1 MQQNIAFGN
10 WTNKGTTE
18 LLGVIEFVVVCVG
31 YDQEASRD
39 YLWHLPVCGVH
50 DGLLY
55 WNEFEVVDAE
65 EETPRPSSG
74 DGRLTVQARLRE

>member
-18 LLGVIEFVVVCVG
+18 LPGVTEFVVVCVG

-39 YLWHLPVCGVH
+39 CLGHLAICEVH
-50 DGLLY
+50 DGLRD
-55 WNEFEVVDAE
+55 WNEFEVVDG
-65 EETPRPSSG
+65 EETPRASLS
-74 DGRLTVQARLRE
+74 DEMSTVRA